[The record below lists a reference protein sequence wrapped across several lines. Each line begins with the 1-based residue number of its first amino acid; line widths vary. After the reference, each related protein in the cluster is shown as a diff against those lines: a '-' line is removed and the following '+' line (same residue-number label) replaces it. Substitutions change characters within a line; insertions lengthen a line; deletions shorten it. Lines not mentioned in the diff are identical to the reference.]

1 MNRRDFL
8 RLLSLGTAATAAGLV
23 VPTLEPVR
31 RYWAVPRNAPVRS
44 QWQEMADEFDALVN
58 GEPLRSDNPGLIRI
72 WVESSNVFYG
82 QPMQL
87 QFIAGEVIEPGE
99 LVALDHRGLAFRAK
113 TEPDGIIVGPMVTW
127 RSPGAGQG
135 AHL

>member
-1 MNRRDFL
+1 MTMKRRDFL

-58 GEPLRSDNPGLIRI
+58 GEPLVSGNSGLIRLRDQAVRPQAMYFLTQSGDF
-72 WVESSNVFYG
+72 WAAT
-82 QPMQL
+82 PQL
-87 QFIAGEVIEPGE
+87 TYENLQRAERVRRE
-99 LVALDHRGLAFRAK
+99 LFG
-113 TEPDGIIVGPMVTW
+113 
-127 RSPGAGQG
+127 
-135 AHL
+135 